1 MASSQAFAGS
11 AAVVALKTVTLALGG
26 TITYFAFEAY
36 RRTNVPAL
44 RALAVGFGLVTLGTV
59 LGGVVHQF
67 TALSIAGGI
76 AVESLFMALGFAVLT
91 YSLYAKT

>member
-1 MASSQAFAGS
+1 M
-11 AAVVALKTVTLALGG
+11 VVALKTITLALGG
-26 TITYFAFEAY
+26 TITYFAFKAY

-44 RALAVGFGLVTLGTV
+44 RALAVGFGLVTAGTV

-67 TALSIAGGI
+67 TALNIADGI
-76 AVESLFMALGFAVLT
+76 VVESVFMALGFGVLT